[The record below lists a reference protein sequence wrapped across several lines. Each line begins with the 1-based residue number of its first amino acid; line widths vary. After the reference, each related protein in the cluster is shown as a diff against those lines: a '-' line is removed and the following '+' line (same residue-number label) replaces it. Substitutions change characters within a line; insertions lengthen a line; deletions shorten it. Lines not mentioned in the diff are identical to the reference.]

1 MVSEHAIAR
10 VRLGHDDAEREYVV
24 MSEEPDGT
32 LVLRPDTTAVAIR
45 RRVGS
50 APATVEEFEA
60 DYGRVLPPDG
70 EG

>member
-1 MVSEHAIAR
+1 VSEHAIAH
-10 VRLGHDDAEREYVV
+10 VRLGHNDAEREYVV

-45 RRVGS
+45 RRLGS

>member
-1 MVSEHAIAR
+1 
-10 VRLGHDDAEREYVV
+10 

-32 LVLRPDTTAVAIR
+32 LVLRPDTAAEAIR
-45 RRVGS
+45 RRLGS

-60 DYGRVLPPDG
+60 EYGRVLPPDG